1 MERQSAKESK
11 PGFLSILSG
20 EWIDVPES
28 DRVSLSKFELKLM
41 LTSLR
46 LHAHFTSFDYA
57 YIWLIMYDLVINY
70 LKILNIIFQN
80 FKNSLSSV
88 ICINMYDWYILS
100 TDIIYVYEYIH
111 IHRYHINSYPKIQVP
126 LDKVL

>member
-46 LHAHFTSFDYA
+46 LHAYFTSFDYA

-70 LKILNIIFQN
+70 LQYIFFEYN
-80 FKNSLSSV
+80 HFLMFMYKNVWL
-88 ICINMYDWYILS
+88 IHIEQLLS
-100 TDIIYVYEYIH
+100 TDIIHVYEYIH